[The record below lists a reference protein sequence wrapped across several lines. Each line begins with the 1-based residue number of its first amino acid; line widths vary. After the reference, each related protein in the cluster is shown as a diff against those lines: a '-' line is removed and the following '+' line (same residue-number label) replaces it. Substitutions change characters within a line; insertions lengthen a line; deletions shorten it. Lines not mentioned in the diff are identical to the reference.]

1 MTVRCGL
8 VVFLLSDRSGVVT
21 GSVIDWDQAVVGG
34 STAWPRRP
42 TPTVSRWARV
52 RSRTAPP
59 GPGRAAGPAVPLG
72 RRQRVQQTRPRGLRC
87 WRAQL

>member
-42 TPTVSRWARV
+42 DAHGQPV
-52 RSRTAPP
+52 
-59 GPGRAAGPAVPLG
+59 GAGPVED
-72 RRQRVQQTRPRGLRC
+72 RSTRAGKSSRARGAARSSAARPTNSPAWPAMLTRST
-87 WRAQL
+87 